1 MTQGIHSFVKVL
13 KKVVEG
19 DSLGRTSEDFDEYRK
34 KLCGQ
39 ELRTIEGEI
48 ISKNKFSEE
57 EGISNDTS

>member
-1 MTQGIHSFVKVL
+1 VKVL